1 LIYNIL
7 ELKENEI
14 LSNIKDNSENYSI
27 EFFNSELGA
36 KNSDFQERVKL
47 PLLITSQET
56 TVWVKLID
64 NRTGCFSLSSFSSQL
79 FEAPNPVGIP
89 DLELCDDGLVDNDEQ
104 NGVLYDFS
112 LVDLDNDILADQ
124 NNKNDFNV
132 SYHLSQED
140 ADSGNNALD
149 KQSFNNESSP
159 GNISI
164 FVRVENKEQ
173 GLCSSSSISFD
184 FNVNTIPF
192 INQNIPPEIG
202 CDLAGT
208 NSFGFNLNALKFK
221 ITENTSLHPYIEY
234 FRSEQSVKNIGS
246 KDGLIPEDLLEN
258 YEVSSRVIW
267 ARLSLNGCYRFTSIE
282 LRVEPL
288 PVYEKP
294 MDIEVCEDGSDIDL
308 SSFDL
313 EVIADE
319 NIRSGLEI
327 SYYPSQADA
336 ENQINQLENVNTLDV
351 AGSMDIFISVK
362 NRETGCFSTDYK
374 YFTIS
379 SNPLPDFDITTPIVF
394 CQENEQ
400 IKVFI
405 DKETDDSYIYEW
417 LDPDGMIVPG
427 LNARSSEVLLSKSGS
442 YLVRATN
449 PDTGCYYEK
458 IYEAYVSR
466 IAEIG
471 SEDIVILDENGNKSV
486 RIKKE
491 GLGIGDYEFSI
502 DDINGPYQS
511 EGYFDQLNIGTHVI
525 YIRDIFGCGIAEVT
539 VTILDFPKY
548 FTPEEN
554 DNSTWN
560 VRGVSNADAELFSK
574 GEINIF
580 NRYGQQITTINIYG
594 EGWDGTW
601 NGVEMLP
608 TDYWYSAKLID
619 QNGEIR
625 MYQGHFSLIK

>member
-1 LIYNIL
+1 
-7 ELKENEI
+7 
-14 LSNIKDNSENYSI
+14 
-27 EFFNSELGA
+27 
-36 KNSDFQERVKL
+36 
-47 PLLITSQET
+47 
-56 TVWVKLID
+56 
-64 NRTGCFSLSSFSSQL
+64 
-79 FEAPNPVGIP
+79 
-89 DLELCDDGLVDNDEQ
+89 
-104 NGVLYDFS
+104 
-112 LVDLDNDILADQ
+112 
-124 NNKNDFNV
+124 
-132 SYHLSQED
+132 
-140 ADSGNNALD
+140 
-149 KQSFNNESSP
+149 
-159 GNISI
+159 
-164 FVRVENKEQ
+164 
-173 GLCSSSSISFD
+173 
-184 FNVNTIPF
+184 
-192 INQNIPPEIG
+192 
-202 CDLAGT
+202 
-208 NSFGFNLNALKFK
+208 
-221 ITENTSLHPYIEY
+221 
-234 FRSEQSVKNIGS
+234 
-246 KDGLIPEDLLEN
+246 
-258 YEVSSRVIW
+258 
-267 ARLSLNGCYRFTSIE
+267 
-282 LRVEPL
+282 
-288 PVYEKP
+288 

-313 EVIADE
+313 EVITDE